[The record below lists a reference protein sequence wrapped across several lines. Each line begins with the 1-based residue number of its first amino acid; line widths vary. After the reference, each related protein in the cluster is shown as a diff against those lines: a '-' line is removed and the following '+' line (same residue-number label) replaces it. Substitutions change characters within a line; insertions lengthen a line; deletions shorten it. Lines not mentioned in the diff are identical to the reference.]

1 MNFWKIV
8 ISVLENFSDYVME
21 IINMVKKI
29 YHFILFL
36 LFTLV
41 IDKNVNMNK

>member
-21 IINMVKKI
+21 ITNMVKKI

-36 LFTLV
+36 LFTFV
-41 IDKNVNMNK
+41 MDKNVNMNK